1 MKGKLR
7 KIKKYEI
14 RLVVLALI
22 VIVMNFIIPKTG
34 PLVLL
39 DELCG
44 AAIFILIGIWAVCRL
59 ADKGKKEETIG
70 KVICILI
77 AVISLAGAV
86 WLGSKIICDLAAGPE
101 IIRLTDLKVNHYQG
115 HSGVFSSHYYM
126 IGTDSQ
132 GEKFRAEISGKDYME
147 LSGDN
152 SVTVM
157 YYRHTDR
164 ILKVSQDEL

>member
-1 MKGKLR
+1 MKGKIR
-7 KIKKYEI
+7 KIKKYKI
-14 RLVVLALI
+14 RLGVLALI

-34 PLVLL
+34 SLVLL

-44 AAIFILIGIWAVCRL
+44 VIIFILIGIWAVCRL

-86 WLGSKIICDLAAGPE
+86 WLGSKIIRDLAAGPE

-132 GEKFRAEISGKDYME
+132 GEKFRAEISSRDYTGLYGKE
-147 LSGDN
+147 
-152 SVTVM
+152 SVTIE
-157 YYRHTDR
+157 YYRNTNR
-164 ILKVSQDEL
+164 IRKIV